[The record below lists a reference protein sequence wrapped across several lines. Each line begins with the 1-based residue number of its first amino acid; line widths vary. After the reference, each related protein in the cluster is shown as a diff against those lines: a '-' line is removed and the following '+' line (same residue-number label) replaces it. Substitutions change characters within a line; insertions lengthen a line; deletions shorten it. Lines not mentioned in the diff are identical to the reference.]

1 MKQYILLNY
10 NQVIN
15 ILKRYYS
22 KFTYKL
28 TANRVKDQFKFNVN
42 NIIYI
47 NSYIIKCV
55 YVNEK
60 LEKYER
66 EKSHLVLKYCIDND
80 NYTSIISLNILLDD
94 YIDLIS

>member
-28 TANRVKDQFKFNVN
+28 TVNRVKDKFKFNVN

-60 LEKYER
+60 LKKMKEKN
-66 EKSHLVLKYCIDND
+66 HI
-80 NYTSIISLNILLDD
+80 
-94 YIDLIS
+94 